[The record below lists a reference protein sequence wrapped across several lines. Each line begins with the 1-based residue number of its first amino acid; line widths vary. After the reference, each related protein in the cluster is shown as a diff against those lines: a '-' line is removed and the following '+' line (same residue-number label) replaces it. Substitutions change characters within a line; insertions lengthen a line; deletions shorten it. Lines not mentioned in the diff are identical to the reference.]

1 MAGPGGGPSR
11 RSHTKS
17 RKGCKT
23 CKRRHIRCD
32 ETFPQCRNCT
42 KHQVRCDYMD
52 SPTAM
57 MPESPQSPQQPNL
70 LWTPEIE
77 ATIELWRQTG
87 EFPFPELRVYPQP
100 QWRALTTVDLRLV
113 HHLSSIS
120 NEMFRNRTSKSTLWT
135 DMMPKFLSI
144 AATHPFV
151 MHSILAFSASHLAWI
166 SQSTETRNLAFHHAS
181 LALKGLHDGITNFT
195 RHNSDAVLAAS
206 LLLAWQAT
214 DWRGWASLVTGTK
227 TVIQSMQP
235 WRHESLFAD
244 YIAEHTP
251 MPNRHFM
258 NPISTPISPEARRE
272 HMNALVDIHA
282 SLQRLQPYLVRNE
295 QESKWVDQ
303 LKGYL
308 DRLRSSSQPQ
318 SPEEQ
323 FNQLYA
329 LRKWLFWVPISLLA
343 AKRGDVNVLVV
354 LAHFYATALALEPMF
369 PDVAS
374 VFVADLSL
382 RPLEEIN
389 NLVQGFQDPRYD
401 SRLQTMSYLVQFP
414 IDMVSS
420 YKTRREW
427 SRQQMSSISPMQ
439 QQSAYALES
448 INLDLENHIAQY
460 SYGQS
465 LSPAFAPSPLTF
477 LPSGMTSAPTSPYL
491 EVPRSG
497 TVDAYGTASS
507 YASSSSYA
515 SPLGSPAAL
524 LPPYSAP
531 QEHAFAFGMQ
541 SGYPSGNQMTSPMQI
556 VASQPHH
563 HSPMPDAGNAQGQAT
578 TAGYVP
584 SQYSHA

>member
-1 MAGPGGGPSR
+1 
-11 RSHTKS
+11 
-17 RKGCKT
+17 
-23 CKRRHIRCD
+23 
-32 ETFPQCRNCT
+32 
-42 KHQVRCDYMD
+42 
-52 SPTAM
+52 
-57 MPESPQSPQQPNL
+57 
-70 LWTPEIE
+70 
-77 ATIELWRQTG
+77 
-87 EFPFPELRVYPQP
+87 
-100 QWRALTTVDLRLV
+100 
-113 HHLSSIS
+113 
-120 NEMFRNRTSKSTLWT
+120 
-135 DMMPKFLSI
+135 
-144 AATHPFV
+144 
-151 MHSILAFSASHLAWI
+151 
-166 SQSTETRNLAFHHAS
+166 
-181 LALKGLHDGITNFT
+181 
-195 RHNSDAVLAAS
+195 
-206 LLLAWQAT
+206 
-214 DWRGWASLVTGTK
+214 
-227 TVIQSMQP
+227 
-235 WRHESLFAD
+235 
-244 YIAEHTP
+244 
-251 MPNRHFM
+251 
-258 NPISTPISPEARRE
+258 
-272 HMNALVDIHA
+272 MNALVDIHA

-389 NLVQGFQDPRYD
+389 NLVQCFQDPRYD

-541 SGYPSGNQMTSPMQI
+541 SGYPSGF
-556 VASQPHH
+556 VATPIW
-563 HSPMPDAGNAQGQAT
+563 T
-578 TAGYVP
+578 
-584 SQYSHA
+584 

>member
-1 MAGPGGGPSR
+1 
-11 RSHTKS
+11 
-17 RKGCKT
+17 
-23 CKRRHIRCD
+23 
-32 ETFPQCRNCT
+32 
-42 KHQVRCDYMD
+42 MD

-57 MPESPQSPQQPNL
+57 MPDSPSSPQQPNL

-77 ATIELWRQTG
+77 TTIELWSQTG

-100 QWRALTTVDLRLV
+100 QWRTMGKTDLRLV

-144 AATHPFV
+144 SASHPFV

-166 SQSTETRNLAFHHAS
+166 SQSSETRNLAFHHAS
-181 LALKGLHDGITNFT
+181 IALKGLHDGIANFT
-195 RHNSDAVLAAS
+195 KSNSDAVLASS

-244 YIAEHTP
+244 YIADHTP

-258 NPISTPISPEARRE
+258 NPVSTPISQEARRE
-272 HMNALVDIHA
+272 QLNTLVEIHA
-282 SLQRLQPYLVRNE
+282 SLQRMQPYLNRNE
-295 QESKWVDQ
+295 QETKWVDQ
-303 LKGYL
+303 LKSYL
-308 DRLRSSSQPQ
+308 DRLRASSQPQ
-318 SPEEQ
+318 TPEEQ

-343 AKRGDVNVLVV
+343 AKCGDVNVLVV

-374 VFVADLSL
+374 VLVADLSL

-389 NLVQGFQDPRYD
+389 QIVQGFQDTRYD
-401 SRLQTMSYLVQFP
+401 SRIQTMSYLVQFP
-414 IDMVSS
+414 NDMVAS

-427 SRQQMSSISPMQ
+427 TRQQMAAMSTIQ
-439 QQSAYALES
+439 QPAYAMES
-448 INLDLENHIAQY
+448 INLDFENQIAQY
-460 SYGQS
+460 SYGQSQS

-477 LPSGMTSAPTSPYL
+477 LTPSMSSTPTSPYL
-491 EVPRSG
+491 EVPRA
-497 TVDAYGTASS
+497 VADAYSSNS

-524 LPPYSAP
+524 LPPYTAP
-531 QEHAFAFGMQ
+531 QDHAYTQYGMHT
-541 SGYPSGNQMTSPMQI
+541 GYPSGF
-556 VASQPHH
+556 VATPIW
-563 HSPMPDAGNAQGQAT
+563 T
-578 TAGYVP
+578 
-584 SQYSHA
+584 

>member
-1 MAGPGGGPSR
+1 
-11 RSHTKS
+11 
-17 RKGCKT
+17 
-23 CKRRHIRCD
+23 
-32 ETFPQCRNCT
+32 
-42 KHQVRCDYMD
+42 
-52 SPTAM
+52 

-195 RHNSDAVLAAS
+195 KHNSDAVLAAS

-258 NPISTPISPEARRE
+258 NPISTPIPPEARRE

-563 HSPMPDAGNAQGQAT
+563 HSAMPDAGNAQGQAT

>member
-52 SPTAM
+52 SPAAM

-77 ATIELWRQTG
+77 ATIEVWRQTG

-100 QWRALTTVDLRLV
+100 QWRALPKTDLRLI

-144 AATHPFV
+144 AASHPFV

-166 SQSTETRNLAFHHAS
+166 SQSNETRNLAFHHVS
-181 LALKGLHDGITNFT
+181 VALKGLHDGITNFT
-195 RHNSDAVLAAS
+195 KLNSDAVLASS

-214 DWRGWASLVTGTK
+214 DWRGWASLVTGTR

-251 MPNRHFM
+251 MLNRHFM
-258 NPISTPISPEARRE
+258 NPISTPISQESRRE
-272 HMNALVDIHA
+272 HLNALSDIHT
-282 SLQRLQPYLVRNE
+282 SLQRLQPYLSRND
-295 QESKWVDQ
+295 QETKWVDQ

-308 DRLRSSSQPQ
+308 DRLGASNQPQ
-318 SPEEQ
+318 TPEEQ

-343 AKRGDVNVLVV
+343 AKRGDINVLVV

-382 RPLEEIN
+382 RPLEEIVL
-389 NLVQGFQDPRYD
+389 LVQGYQDTRYD
-401 SRLQTMSYLVQFP
+401 SRIQTMSYLVQFP
-414 IDMVSS
+414 LDMIST

-427 SRQQMSSISPMQ
+427 ARQQMTNVSPVQ
-439 QQSAYALES
+439 QPAYALET
-448 INLDLENHIAQY
+448 INLDLENQIAQY

-465 LSPAFAPSPLTF
+465 LSPAFAPSPLSF
-477 LPSGMTSAPTSPYL
+477 LPPGMASTPTSPYL
-491 EVPRSG
+491 EVPRS
-497 TVDAYGTASS
+497 TVDAYGTNS
-507 YASSSSYA
+507 YASSSMSSNYA
-515 SPLGSPAAL
+515 SPLGSPAAA
-524 LPPYSAP
+524 LPAYSAP
-531 QEHAFAFGMQ
+531 QEHGFGYGVPM
-541 SGYPSGNQMTSPMQI
+541 GYPSGNINNTRV
-556 VASQPHH
+556 VASQPPHP
-563 HSPMPDAGNAQGQAT
+563 SATPDSGRTPQAAPGT
-578 TAGYVP
+578 PFVP
-584 SQYSHA
+584 SQYSQA

>member
-144 AATHPFV
+144 AATHSFV

-195 RHNSDAVLAAS
+195 KHNSDAVLAAS

>member
-1 MAGPGGGPSR
+1 
-11 RSHTKS
+11 
-17 RKGCKT
+17 
-23 CKRRHIRCD
+23 
-32 ETFPQCRNCT
+32 
-42 KHQVRCDYMD
+42 
-52 SPTAM
+52 
-57 MPESPQSPQQPNL
+57 
-70 LWTPEIE
+70 
-77 ATIELWRQTG
+77 
-87 EFPFPELRVYPQP
+87 
-100 QWRALTTVDLRLV
+100 
-113 HHLSSIS
+113 
-120 NEMFRNRTSKSTLWT
+120 
-135 DMMPKFLSI
+135 
-144 AATHPFV
+144 
-151 MHSILAFSASHLAWI
+151 
-166 SQSTETRNLAFHHAS
+166 
-181 LALKGLHDGITNFT
+181 
-195 RHNSDAVLAAS
+195 
-206 LLLAWQAT
+206 
-214 DWRGWASLVTGTK
+214 
-227 TVIQSMQP
+227 MQP

-414 IDMVSS
+414 VDMVSS

-507 YASSSSYA
+507 YASSSSYV

-541 SGYPSGNQMTSPMQI
+541 SGYPSGF
-556 VASQPHH
+556 VATPIW
-563 HSPMPDAGNAQGQAT
+563 T
-578 TAGYVP
+578 
-584 SQYSHA
+584 